1 MPVVDVLPGNFQF
14 VEDNKVFAGS
24 TSDITSEKT
33 KKVFAVFFVV
43 VCTDAI
49 PKFNSVVSYPTAAIL
64 DAVLNPEPP
73 SSIATLVIVPL
84 NVLEII
90 AVAGVVDT
98 SDATITGSPT
108 L

>member
-1 MPVVDVLPGNFQF
+1 LVA
-14 VEDNKVFAGS
+14 DNKVFAGS
-24 TSDITSEKT
+24 TSDITSENT
-33 KKVFAVFFVV
+33 KKVFAVFFVT

-64 DAVLNPEPP
+64 DAVLKPEPP

-84 NVLEII
+84 NDFDTI
-90 AVAGVVDT
+90 AVAGFVYT
-98 SDATITGSPT
+98 SDAPITGSPT

>member
-1 MPVVDVLPGNFQF
+1 MPVVDVLPGKLQF
-14 VEDNKVFAGS
+14 IADNKVFAGS
-24 TSDITSEKT
+24 TSEITSENT
-33 KKVFAVFFVV
+33 KNVFAVFFVD

-73 SSIATLVIVPL
+73 SSIVTLVIVPL
-84 NVLEII
+84 NVFDTI
-90 AVAGVVDT
+90 AVAGFDDT